1 MNQELYDWLSEKR
14 QDEIYMKNHILEHT
28 KVGEYDRL
36 IERRLNEQY
45 ALIDAFSQEML
56 RAAGIAKGV
65 I

>member
-45 ALIDAFSQEML
+45 ALIDAFSQGML
-56 RAAGIAKGV
+56 KAAGIRA
-65 I
+65 